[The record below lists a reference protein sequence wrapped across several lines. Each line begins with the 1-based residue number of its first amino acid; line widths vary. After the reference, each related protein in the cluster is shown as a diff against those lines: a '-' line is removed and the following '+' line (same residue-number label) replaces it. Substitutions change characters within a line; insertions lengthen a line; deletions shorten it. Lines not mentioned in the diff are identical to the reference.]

1 MSGPSS
7 PISPPISS
15 SVTAEAA
22 QAGEDASAR
31 ALAAIKARAPLLMV
45 LGGAGTGKTTFLQ
58 RLRREGGGRQVFLAP
73 TGVAALQVGGQ
84 TIHSFFGIPPRL
96 MNPDEV
102 RPRVQVRRLLKKLD
116 RVVIDE
122 ISMVRA
128 DLLDAVDISLRI
140 ARDNPAPFGG
150 VQMVLVGDF
159 LQLPPVVPMAEQEML
174 ERMGYEG
181 PFAFHAKALRG
192 AFQGALREAL
202 GQGAHGWQSWDGVQ
216 ASMDSLVPMG
226 EVPLTGVPFRT
237 VHRQTDRAFIDTL
250 DAIRRGRHLREA
262 LSVLNEAC
270 VRPHRPGVLPVLLT
284 PTNAR
289 ADAYNAR
296 GLAALEEDG
305 RAFDGDLEGE
315 FGLEGDRLP
324 VPERLVLK
332 RGARVMALRNDP
344 ARRWVNG
351 SVGTVVSMDA
361 DSARVKLDDGPTVD
375 MESFTWE
382 RVRYGWDEN
391 TGRIEAKVVGTYT
404 QLPLAYA
411 WALTM
416 HKAQG
421 LTLEDVRIDFGS
433 GAFAPGQAYVALSR
447 ARSLAGLSLV
457 RAIRPTDIRVDRR
470 VATFVG
476 AFEAEE

>member
-1 MSGPSS
+1 MSVEK
-7 PISPPISS
+7 PPVI
-15 SVTAEAA
+15 VE
-22 QAGEDASAR
+22 EDASAR

-58 RLRREGGGRQVFLAP
+58 NLRRTGGGRQVFLAP

-140 ARDNPAPFGG
+140 ARENPAPFGG

-159 LQLPPVVPMAEQEML
+159 MQLPPVVPMAEQEML
-174 ERMGYEG
+174 SRMGYEG
-181 PFAFHAKALRG
+181 PFAFHAKVLRNALRT
-192 AFQGALREAL
+192 AL
-202 GQGAHGWQSWDGVQ
+202 GEEAGIGVQEWDGEQ
-216 ASMDSLVPMG
+216 ANMDSLMPLDN
-226 EVPLTGVPFRT
+226 VPLTQVPFT
-237 VHRQTDRAFIDTL
+237 HVHRQTDNAFISAL
-250 DAIRRGRHLREA
+250 GAIRRGRGVREA
-262 LSVLNEAC
+262 AEMLNEAC

-296 GLAALEEDG
+296 GIAALEEGG
-305 RAFDGDLEGE
+305 RAFDGDLKGE

-324 VPERLVLK
+324 VPEKLVLK

-351 SVGTVVSMDA
+351 SVGTVVGMDA

-382 RVRYGWDEN
+382 RVRYGWDDN

-421 LTLEDVRIDFGS
+421 LTLEDVRIDFGE
-433 GAFAPGQAYVALSR
+433 GAFAAGQAYVALSR
-447 ARSLAGLSLV
+447 ARSLEGLSLV
-457 RAIRPTDIRVDRR
+457 RAIRSSDIRVDRR
-470 VATFVG
+470 VAMFVN
-476 AFEAEE
+476 AFEAEG